1 MRILVVSDTH
11 ADVYNFEKVIRKHM
25 DIDVIVHCGDG
36 ASDVLQMKELFPA
49 KMFVSVK
56 GNCDWCCD
64 SPNIETVTLEGNKL
78 FVTHGHIYDVKSSL
92 LRISLAAKEA
102 DAKLVIFGH
111 THIPL
116 DVYEDGVYFL
126 NPGSLKGY
134 KGSYA
139 VVNLS
144 EQGVLSNLLTLDT

>member
-11 ADVYNFEKVIRKHM
+11 ADVYNFETVLNKHI
-25 DIDVIVHCGDG
+25 DLDVIVHCGDG
-36 ASDVLQMKELFPA
+36 AADVARMKELYPR
-49 KMFVSVK
+49 KMFISVK

-64 SPNIETVTLEGNKL
+64 SPNIETITLEGNKL
-78 FVTHGHIYDVKSSL
+78 FVTHGHIYDAKSSL
-92 LRISLAAKEA
+92 LRLSLAAKEA
-102 DAKLVIFGH
+102 DAKLVLFGH

-144 EQGVLSNLLTLDT
+144 EQGVLSNLLTLDA

>member
-11 ADVYNFEKVIRKHM
+11 SDVYNFEKVIRKHP
-25 DIDVIVHCGDG
+25 DISVIVHCGDG
-36 ASDVLQMKELFPA
+36 AADVQQMKERYSA
-49 KMFVSVK
+49 KMFISVK
-56 GNCDWCCD
+56 GNCDWCCE
-64 SPNIETVTLEGNKL
+64 SPNIETVTLEGNRL
-78 FVTHGHIYDVKSSL
+78 FITHGHIYDVKSSL
-92 LRISLAAKEA
+92 LRLSLAAKEA
-102 DAKLVIFGH
+102 EAKLVIFGH

-144 EQGVLSNLLTLDT
+144 EQGVLSNLLQLDT